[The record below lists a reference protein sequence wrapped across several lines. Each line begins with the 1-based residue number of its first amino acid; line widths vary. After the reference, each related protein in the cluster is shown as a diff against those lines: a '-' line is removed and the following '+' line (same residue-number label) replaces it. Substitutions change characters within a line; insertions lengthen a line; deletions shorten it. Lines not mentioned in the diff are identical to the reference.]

1 MICLKSHEIRQYTV
15 IAVFPVTVHYRRMSF
30 RIRAS
35 LGSAR
40 TADAATGVRELGLK
54 NGAKARRKRRRDTA
68 INEQRDA
75 TRHDATRRDAT
86 RRDTMQRDATRR
98 DATLRN
104 TTQRDATRRDAT
116 RRNATRRD
124 DHRLF
129 RRRKRSCDKNNYKIS
144 PNCRPV
150 FSNYSSYYVGHLLT
164 YVLLYITARQNYI
177 T

>member
-1 MICLKSHEIRQYTV
+1 
-15 IAVFPVTVHYRRMSF
+15 MSF

-86 RRDTMQRDATRR
+86 RRNAPRRDATRRDTMQRDATRR
-98 DATLRN
+98 DATRRN
-104 TTQRDATRRDAT
+104 ATQHNATRRDAT
-116 RRNATRRD
+116 RRNATQHNATQRDATRRD

-129 RRRKRSCDKNNYKIS
+129 RRRKRSCDKNDYKIS